1 MYISTNKIEYTT
13 RFDYLYK
20 HILYFQILRK
30 RDLWVGLGCLSYV
43 TQIISHCRKL
53 KIITE
58 HVHFKHFFQDE
69 QKCSQADIGC
79 SRA

>member
-1 MYISTNKIEYTT
+1 MSGF
-13 RFDYLYK
+13 RL
-20 HILYFQILRK
+20 
-30 RDLWVGLGCLSYV
+30 LSYV

-58 HVHFKHFFQDE
+58 HVHFKHFLQDE